1 MKNRIEQAINDSF
14 FLKRQ
19 LLVESE
25 GISFIQQ
32 VSDLIYSKLAIG
44 GKVLVC
50 GNGGSAADSQHFA
63 AELVGRFMKERRAL
77 PAIALT
83 TDTSILTAVAND
95 YDYESIFSRQ
105 IEALCTSDDIV
116 IGISTSGNSANVFE
130 AFRKT
135 HLIGAVTVAL
145 LGDTGG
151 RCLGLADYSYVVAS
165 SESARIQ
172 EVHIL
177 IEHLICELVE
187 QKIMDDAK

>member
-1 MKNRIEQAINDSF
+1 MKNRIEQAVNESF
-14 FLKRQ
+14 VLKEQ
-19 LLVESE
+19 LLTKSE
-25 GISFIQQ
+25 GISFIQR
-32 VSDLIYSKLAIG
+32 VSDLIHSKLAIG
-44 GKVLVC
+44 GKVFVC
-50 GNGGSAADSQHFA
+50 GNGGSAANSQHFA

-83 TDTSILTAVAND
+83 TDTSILTAIAND
-95 YDYESIFSRQ
+95 YDYKSIFSRQ

-116 IGISTSGNSANVFE
+116 IGISTSGNSANVLE
-130 AFRKT
+130 AFRKA

-145 LGDTGG
+145 LGNTGG
-151 RCLGLADYSYVVAS
+151 GCLGLADYSYVVAS

-187 QKIMDDAK
+187 QKIMNDAK